1 MKIPKTE
8 ECILDLKNDWLTVWF
23 NRANKRNSLSKGLLK
38 DINQTLNFIKDQPS
52 IRGTIFR
59 GKGSVFCAGAD
70 LKWMQNIAS
79 EKNSTS
85 DLAMEMSI
93 EFGEVFTKISNSPK
107 VTISVVEGACIAGAI
122 GIACASDFLIT
133 TSDAKY
139 ALTETKIGLTPAQ
152 IAPYVIAK
160 VGLGIGRKLMLL
172 GNVFD
177 GAEAHS
183 IGMADYVVKESI
195 NLDSQ
200 ISQLMN
206 DIKKCSP
213 NALDVTKKV
222 LNSYHNINTTQA
234 AKLFSECIIHEEGR
248 EGFAS
253 FFEKRKPSW
262 DEKEKK

>member
-177 GAEAHS
+177 GTEAHS
-183 IGMADYVVKESI
+183 IGMADYVVKESN

-200 ISQLMN
+200 IIVCCSLLFLLGLFADLKILTSYKLRLCFQFLLISSLFLVSK
-206 DIKKCSP
+206 DIKIDTRIF
-213 NALDVTKKV
+213 N
-222 LNSYHNINTTQA
+222 
-234 AKLFSECIIHEEGR
+234 
-248 EGFAS
+248 
-253 FFEKRKPSW
+253 
-262 DEKEKK
+262 